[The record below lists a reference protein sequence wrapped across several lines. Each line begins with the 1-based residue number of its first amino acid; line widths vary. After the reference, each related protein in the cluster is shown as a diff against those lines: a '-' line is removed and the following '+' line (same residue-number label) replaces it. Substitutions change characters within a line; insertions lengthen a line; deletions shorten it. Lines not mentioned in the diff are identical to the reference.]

1 MYKEKKI
8 FLAPMA
14 GVTDRAFR
22 EIAME
27 MGADRCYTEMVSC
40 KGLYYGDKKTPELLI
55 HSDAEKPIAVQIF
68 GHEPDIMSSVVDK
81 ALAYGGEFI
90 DINCGCPA
98 KKIAGNGDGGALMK
112 DEKLFEAIVKDVVK
126 DSPVDVT
133 VKIRMGWDEDSING
147 VECAKIAE
155 SCGAKLIAVHG
166 RTVKQGYSGKAD
178 WDIIRKVKEAV
189 NIPVI
194 GNGDIFTAE
203 DAVKMIDETGC
214 DGVMIGRGI
223 LGNPYLIRQTCEL
236 LKKGNTLGNLTDEQ
250 KINMALDHIQRIIK
264 YKGEYVGV
272 REARKHAIWYI
283 KGMRGS
289 VKVKNMLTAAKTFE
303 EMKTLLT
310 SFL

>member
-1 MYKEKKI
+1 MI

-14 GVTDRAFR
+14 GITDRALR

-55 HSDAEKPIAVQIF
+55 HSPAEKPVSVQIF
-68 GHEPDIMSSVVDK
+68 GHEPDIMSSVVGK
-81 ALAYGGEFI
+81 ALAYGGEYI

-112 DEKLFEAIVKDVVK
+112 DEKLLEAIIKDVCK
-126 DSPVDVT
+126 ASPVDVT
-133 VKIRMGWDEDSING
+133 VKIRMGWDDDHING

-155 SCGAKLIAVHG
+155 NSGARLIAIHG

-203 DAVKMIDETGC
+203 DAVRMIDETGC

-223 LGNPYLIRQTCEL
+223 LGNPYLIRQTYEL
-236 LKKGNTLGNLTDEQ
+236 LKKGNALENLTNEQ

-264 YKGEYVGV
+264 YKGEYVGI

-303 EMKTLLT
+303 EMRDMLT
-310 SFL
+310 SFI